1 MPKPMVSREH
11 IIRVLLVDD
20 DPTVLV
26 SLNRV
31 LSRQPDCEVI
41 GEAVD
46 GEQAVRL
53 TEELQPDV
61 VVMDVQMPKLSGF
74 QATKVLRSRG
84 VHTPILFLT
93 ADPGARARVGR
104 LTNVQVLIKAD
115 SSIADTLRAVRSAA
129 GAT

>member
-1 MPKPMVSREH
+1 MGRSEP

-26 SLNRV
+26 SLSRA

-41 GEAVD
+41 GEAID

-53 TEELQPDV
+53 TQELQPDV

-74 QATKVLRSRG
+74 EATSLLRSLG

-104 LTNVQVLIKAD
+104 LTNVEVLTKAD
-115 SSIADTLRAVRSAA
+115 VSIADTLRAVRSAA
-129 GAT
+129 AVT